1 MALIEEDIYFSPYR
15 VSTITCNA
23 NIGEDINLNLKILF
37 DNILII
43 NNNNEDNGIVWVQYM
58 KEGEELSRGVYPKKK
73 RKSKK
78 NKMKKN
84 RFDNQVTIICK
95 NNGYMPNIKIFK
107 NGNIQ
112 LTGIKNTTDT
122 EVIVNHIIDNIRNIY
137 NNIDKDI
144 INNREDNY
152 ELNLKY
158 QNFKIRMINTD
169 FKLYCDSNLS
179 VGFGLKRKE
188 IHKLFISNLYNNK
201 CSFQPGIYQGVKLEY
216 FWNKCNP
223 LKNGICSCP
232 KQCYGKGKGEK
243 INECKKVTGALFES
257 GSILITGGVSFE
269 QVNET
274 YNYICN
280 FLRTHK
286 DIVKKIQPS
295 AISLNNKQE
304 DIESFPDIQ
313 DIII

>member
-1 MALIEEDIYFSPYR
+1 MTLVEDIYFSPYR

-23 NIGEDINLNLKILF
+23 NIGENINLNLKVLF
-37 DNILII
+37 DNIII
-43 NNNNEDNGIVWVQYM
+43 SNNNNSILWVQYI
-58 KEGEELSRGVYPKKK
+58 KEGEELTRGVYPKKK

-84 RFDNQVTIICK
+84 RFDNQVTIICE
-95 NNGYMPNIKIFK
+95 NNGNMPNIKIFK

-112 LTGIKNTTDT
+112 LTGIKKIEDT
-122 EVIVNHIIDNIRNIY
+122 EFIVNNIIY
-137 NNIDKDI
+137 NIV
-144 INNREDNY
+144 DNY
-152 ELNLKY
+152 QLNLKY

-179 VGFGLKRKE
+179 IGFGLKRKE
-188 IHKLFISNLYNNK
+188 IHKLLISDLYKNK

-216 FWNKCNP
+216 FWNKCNH

-232 KQCYGKGKGEK
+232 KHCYGKGKGEN

-280 FLRTHK
+280 FLRINK

-295 AISLNNKQE
+295 AISLNN
-304 DIESFPDIQ
+304 IQ
-313 DIII
+313 